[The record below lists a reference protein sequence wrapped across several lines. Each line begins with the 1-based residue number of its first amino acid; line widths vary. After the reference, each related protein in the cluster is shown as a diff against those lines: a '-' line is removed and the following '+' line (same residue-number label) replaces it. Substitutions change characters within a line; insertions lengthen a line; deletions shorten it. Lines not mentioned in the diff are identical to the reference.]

1 MTERPPLSTAAAP
14 APSGDLIAVGWRE
27 RVSLPD
33 LGIGII
39 RAKVDTGA
47 RTSALH
53 ADHIYPFEVDG
64 DRCVRFIAGEG
75 HECTARVL
83 DERRVRNSGG
93 FEETRFFI
101 RSRLVLGSYTW
112 EIDLSLTSRRRM
124 KYGMLLGREA
134 MNNRIVVH
142 PAASWLQ
149 NRPSHAPTALP

>member
-1 MTERPPLSTAAAP
+1 MNRSAPP
-14 APSGDLIAVGWRE
+14 PSGYLITVGWRE
-27 RVSLPD
+27 RVALPD

-53 ADHIYPFEVDG
+53 ADHIYPFEKDG
-64 DRCVRFIAGEG
+64 QHCVRFIAGEG

-101 RSRLVLGSYTW
+101 RSRLVLGGHTW
-112 EIDLSLTSRRRM
+112 DIDVSLTSRRHM
-124 KYGMLLGREA
+124 KFGMLLGREA
-134 MNNRIVVH
+134 MDGRIMVN

-149 NRPSHAPTALP
+149 GRPSHTPNPL

>member
-1 MTERPPLSTAAAP
+1 MTD
-14 APSGDLIAVGWRE
+14 DLITVGWRE
-27 RVSLPD
+27 RVALPD

-53 ADHIYPFEVDG
+53 ADHIYPFEADG
-64 DRCVRFIAGEG
+64 EHCVRFIAGEG

-101 RSRLVLGSYTW
+101 RTRLVLGGYTW

-124 KYGMLLGREA
+124 KFGMLLGREA
-134 MNNRIVVH
+134 MNTRIIVR
-142 PAASWLQ
+142 PDASWMQ
-149 NRPSHAPTALP
+149 GRPAHTPTLL

>member
-1 MTERPPLSTAAAP
+1 MNTRSPSPPASPLP
-14 APSGDLIAVGWRE
+14 EELITVGWCE
-27 RVSLPD
+27 RVALPD

-53 ADHIYPFEVDG
+53 ADHIYPFEAHG
-64 DRCVRFIAGEG
+64 EHYVRFIAGQG

-101 RSRLVLGSYTW
+101 RSRLVLGAHTW
-112 EIDLSLTSRRRM
+112 EIDVSLTGRRRM

-134 MNNRIVVH
+134 MNTRIVVN

-149 NRPSHAPTALP
+149 GRPSHTPRPL